1 LRIYDFT
8 KVGRFINKM
17 CLLGSIALFNHALLK
32 KPAKATDDQIGMIIA
47 MGLIAF
53 TLYVC
58 ADLNIGDKIIGTEQ
72 VKEKAEGVSQYVS
85 SNFQNE
91 DVDKKA

>member
-1 LRIYDFT
+1 MRIYDFT

-17 CLLGSIALFNHALLK
+17 CLLGSIALFNYALLN
-32 KPAKATDDQIGMIIA
+32 KPAKATNEQIGMILG

-53 TLYVC
+53 QLYVC

-72 VKEKAEGVSQYVS
+72 VK
-85 SNFQNE
+85 
-91 DVDKKA
+91 